1 MSRLGL
7 VFAISAVA
15 AIAPLGAQSDNH
27 NGQVPVLL
35 ELFTSEGCSDCPP
48 ADRLLEALDRTQSVA
63 GAEVIVLSEH
73 VDYWNRLGWKDLFSS
88 PQFSARQSAYATQFH
103 LDSVYT
109 PQLVVDGRLQFVGSD
124 GHEAKAAIEKESHEQ
139 KRAIA
144 ISNVVRAGN
153 RVMAHIAVPAAQMQS
168 GRRAP
173 VLYVA
178 LADNKAESQVARGEN
193 AGRALP
199 HVAVVRY
206 LAQVDTIRGDNPV
219 DKQVALSVQPGVG
232 TNGLR
237 VVAFLQ
243 DPGSGHIIGAALH
256 KLQ

>member
-1 MSRLGL
+1 M
-7 VFAISAVA
+7 
-15 AIAPLGAQSDNH
+15 
-27 NGQVPVLL
+27 
-35 ELFTSEGCSDCPP
+35 
-48 ADRLLEALDRTQSVA
+48 
-63 GAEVIVLSEH
+63 
-73 VDYWNRLGWKDLFSS
+73 DYWNRLGWKNPFSS

-193 AGRALP
+193 AGRALA

>member
-1 MSRLGL
+1 MSNLGL
-7 VFAISAVA
+7 VFAISAMA

-73 VDYWNRLGWKDLFSS
+73 VDYWNRLGWKDPFSS
-88 PQFSARQSAYATQFH
+88 PQFSARQSAYASQFH

-139 KRAIA
+139 KQAIA

-153 RVMAHIAVPAAQMQS
+153 QVTAHIEVSATQMS
-168 GRRAP
+168 GGRAP

-193 AGRALP
+193 AGRALA
-199 HVAVVRY
+199 HVAVVRS
-206 LAQVDTIRGDNPV
+206 LTQLGTIHIESPFSNDVTLSTQRG
-219 DKQVALSVQPGVG
+219 AGA
-232 TNGLR
+232 NGLR
-237 VVAFLQ
+237 LVAFLQ
-243 DPGSGHIIGAALH
+243 DPSSGHILAAAMH

>member
-1 MSRLGL
+1 MSKLSL
-7 VFAISAVA
+7 VFAVSAVA
-15 AIAPLGAQSDNH
+15 TIAPLGARSDNH
-27 NGQVPVLL
+27 NAQVPVLL

-73 VDYWNRLGWKDLFSS
+73 VDYWNRLGWKDPFSS
-88 PQFSARQSAYATQFH
+88 PQFSARQSAYSTRFH

-109 PQLVVDGRLQFVGSD
+109 PQLVVDGKLQFVGSD
-124 GHEAKAAIEKESHEQ
+124 GKEARAAIEKESHEQ
-139 KRAIA
+139 KLAIA
-144 ISNVVRAGN
+144 ISNVVRTGN
-153 RVMAHIAVPAAQMQS
+153 QVTAHIEVPATQMQS

-173 VLYVA
+173 ALYVA
-178 LADNKAESQVARGEN
+178 LADNKAESHVARGEN
-193 AGRALP
+193 AGRALA
-199 HVAVVRY
+199 HVAVVRS

-219 DKQVALSVQPGVG
+219 DKQVALTIQPGVG

-237 VVAFLQ
+237 IVAFLQ
-243 DPGSGHIIGAALH
+243 DPGSGHILGAALH

>member
-1 MSRLGL
+1 MTKFRFIIVS
-7 VFAISAVA
+7 FAATASALFC
-15 AIAPLGAQSDNH
+15 APLENTDGR
-27 NGQVPVLL
+27 VPVLL
-35 ELFTSEGCSDCPP
+35 ELFTSEGCSSCPP

-73 VDYWNRLGWKDLFSS
+73 VDYWNRLGWKDPFSS
-88 PQFSARQSAYATQFH
+88 SQFSARQAAYASQFH

-144 ISNVVRAGN
+144 ISNVVRAGSQ
-153 RVMAHIAVPAAQMQS
+153 VMAHIEVPATQMS
-168 GRRAP
+168 GGPAA

-193 AGRALP
+193 AGRALA

-206 LAQVDTIRGDNPV
+206 LAQVDTIRADNQV
-219 DKQVALSVQPGVG
+219 DRQVTLSIQPGVG

-237 VVAFLQ
+237 IVAFLQ
-243 DPGSGHIIGAALH
+243 DPGSGHILGAALH